1 MKIYDK
7 IEQLIGKT
15 PLFEVKNIEKEL
27 GLKSQILLKLENFN
41 PAGSIKDRTALY
53 LIEEAEK
60 SGQLKKG
67 GTIIEPTSGNT
78 GIGLALVGIPRGYRV
93 ILTMPDTMSLER
105 RKLLS
110 AFGAELVLT
119 EGSKGMNG
127 AVEKAKQLQKE
138 IDGSFIPNQF
148 SNPANI
154 MAHYQTTG
162 PEIYSDTDGSVDIFV
177 SSVGTG
183 GTLSGT
189 GKFLKEKNSS
199 IQVVA
204 VEPESSPLISKGYAG
219 AHKIQGIGA
228 NFIPENFDK
237 SVCDEVKTVSDE
249 KAFECARLLAKKEGI
264 LAGISTGA
272 NLAVAIELA
281 KKEENKGKIIVTI
294 VTDTGDRYLSIDLY

>member
-15 PLFEVKNIEKEL
+15 PLFEVKNIKKEL

-138 IDGSFIPNQF
+138 IEGSFIPNQF

-237 SVCDEVKTVSDE
+237 SVCDQVKTVSDE

-281 KKEENKGKIIVTI
+281 KLDENEGKTIVTV
-294 VTDTGDRYLSIDLY
+294 VTDTGDRYLSTDLY